1 MIEEAGKLDASYQ
14 SDYTAFLFYTIF
26 VISLPYVE
34 RYQKSLGQELTSQQK
49 RQVDNEINALKRK
62 DQGIGRIPTSIS
74 SPFIL
79 LLKLA
84 EVKNRFRFETIQN
97 DDIWGQHASF
107 LDYLKDLGA
116 RLKRI
121 RVLDGKS
128 QAVYWPGVPSCV
140 MLHVLALGP
149 AASSAAK
156 QVLLEETSEG
166 KGAQAHALQP
176 SHVIISTSNDRYDM
190 DYQLYSKWRD
200 NRIASYKY
208 WAEKLP
214 VPVKQKLD
222 KLLYISMRFEDW
234 HRDSKN
240 RANAN
245 GIISEFRR
253 SGKVDLKDIPAHLPG
268 ILATWTPRGEYMPSC
283 LLDYFR
289 FFVRK
294 PLAAEEFE
302 SRTTEGERLLYN
314 RTSCAE
320 WTGFVELCFL
330 LEAWP
335 IISSSQ

>member
-1 MIEEAGKLDASYQ
+1 MKRQDKRIGKLPS
-14 SDYTAFLFYTIF
+14 
-26 VISLPYVE
+26 SL
-34 RYQKSLGQELTSQQK
+34 ST
-49 RQVDNEINALKRK
+49 
-62 DQGIGRIPTSIS
+62 
-74 SPFIL
+74 PFIL

-84 EVKNRFRFETIQN
+84 GVKNRIRFETIQN
-97 DDIWGQHASF
+97 DDNWGQHASF
-107 LDYLKDLGA
+107 LDYLKDLVA
-116 RLKRI
+116 RLIRI
-121 RVLDGKS
+121 RVAPSEKS
-128 QAVYWPGVPSCV
+128 QSVYWPGMPSCV

-149 AASSAAK
+149 AVSSAAK
-156 QVLLEETSEG
+156 QVLSEEISEG

-190 DYQLYSKWRD
+190 DHQLYNKWRD
-200 NRIASYKY
+200 IRLASCKY

-222 KLLYISMRFEDW
+222 KLSYISMRFEDW

-240 RANAN
+240 KANAN

-253 SGKVDLKDIPAHLPG
+253 SGKADLKDIPTHLPG
-268 ILATWTPRGEYMPSC
+268 ILAKWTPKGEYMPSC

-289 FFVRK
+289 FFVQK
-294 PLAAEEFE
+294 PLAAEKKE
-302 SRTTEGERLLYN
+302 STTTEGERYVYN

-335 IISSSQ
+335 VISSFQ